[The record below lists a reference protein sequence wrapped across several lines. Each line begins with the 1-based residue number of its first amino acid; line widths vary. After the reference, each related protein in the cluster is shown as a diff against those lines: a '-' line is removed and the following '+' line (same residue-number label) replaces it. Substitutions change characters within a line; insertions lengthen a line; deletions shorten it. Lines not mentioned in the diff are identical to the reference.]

1 MRNYEEFKHLTYQI
15 DPSNPFSAH
24 YVLKTG
30 ESFYIEPVFYNHLT
44 GLKERFPE
52 IFSQL
57 IKEMMAMV
65 ERHKKIVFTGNYE
78 RPLTEA
84 DNYLYF
90 EITDVTNAMRFFYDD
105 KSRGDNYGD

>member
-1 MRNYEEFKHLTYQI
+1 
-15 DPSNPFSAH
+15 
-24 YVLKTG
+24 
-30 ESFYIEPVFYNHLT
+30 
-44 GLKERFPE
+44 
-52 IFSQL
+52 
-57 IKEMMAMV
+57 MV